1 MSKLL
6 IDTKQRS
13 RTISF
18 RASQEE
24 YDLLRKI
31 SVSKGARSIS
41 EFARSVACSEGSGNG
56 DSPDSAER
64 ENLLTDL
71 NDTMSALDNSIR
83 KLIEKLE
90 SMDRQKG
97 Q

>member
-6 IDTKQRS
+6 IDAKQRS
-13 RTISF
+13 RMVSF

-24 YDLLRKI
+24 YDLLRKV
-31 SVSKGARSIS
+31 SVTNGARSIS
-41 EFARSVACSEGSGNG
+41 EFARSVVCRENSGNG
-56 DSPDSAER
+56 DPTNSAEQG
-64 ENLLTDL
+64 NLLTDI

-83 KLIEKLE
+83 KLIEMLE
-90 SMDRQKG
+90 SMDKQKG